1 MQPVEPNL
9 SVVEV
14 DGISFETV
22 VPTRGLVLPQLT
34 LVQKILH
41 ILLSPI
47 SSEFRFSSDSVQI
60 GIRMTNN
67 TDTPVQFSF
76 HYTLFPEMIGVDG
89 QVPVGGGWIR
99 LEGPR
104 ESDLRLAMPG
114 ESVTFFP
121 EAKIFWVK
129 HDHLG
134 ISIATGNGGSYV
146 FAPFKLGTYKFR
158 FKYQNS
164 NTVNAAIYDFL
175 SQDKKL
181 EDLWIGTVTTPFVE
195 LHIFDP

>member
-1 MQPVEPNL
+1 MQPIEPDFR
-9 SVVEV
+9 VVEV
-14 DGISFETV
+14 DGVSFETV
-22 VPTRGLVLPQLT
+22 VPTGGLVVPKLT
-34 LVQKILH
+34 LVQKLLH

-47 SSEFRFSSDSVQI
+47 SIEFWFPIDSVQI
-60 GIRMTNN
+60 GIRITNN

-76 HYTLFPEMIGVDG
+76 YYTLFPEMVGVDG

-99 LEGPR
+99 VEEPQ
-104 ESDLRLAMPG
+104 ESDFRLAMPG
-114 ESVTFFP
+114 KSITFFP

-129 HDHLG
+129 HDQLG
-134 ISIATGNGGSYV
+134 ISMATGNGGSYV

-164 NTVNAAIYDFL
+164 NTVNATIYDFL

-195 LHIFDP
+195 LHIVDS